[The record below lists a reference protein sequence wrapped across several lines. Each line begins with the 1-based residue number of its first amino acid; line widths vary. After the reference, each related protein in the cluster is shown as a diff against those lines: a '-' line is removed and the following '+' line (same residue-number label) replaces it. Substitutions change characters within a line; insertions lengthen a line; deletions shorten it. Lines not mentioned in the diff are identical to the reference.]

1 MVFQPYLAM
10 TAAEMA
16 KREVFPFPAAWM
28 ACHFSPY
35 GTGLSNLPTAL
46 PEGSML
52 MLNDRMPIAGHD
64 PERIAGEL
72 EETANAL
79 HCAKILLD
87 FQRPGNPETAQVVQ
101 AVEKLPFPVGVSDCY
116 AAESD
121 CAVLLP
127 PLPLTGLPEDYIA
140 PWKGRE
146 LWLEVAVEAQCVTV
160 TENGSLF
167 SPCEA
172 APPLPMV
179 DERLHCRYGI
189 EVLPQ
194 SVQFTLQR
202 SPGELQALMAACGRL
217 GVSCFVGLYQQL
229 GSFFDQ
235 AEAQDTALDQF

>member
-16 KREVFPFPAAWM
+16 KREVFPFPVAWM

-64 PERIAGEL
+64 PARIAGEL
-72 EETANAL
+72 GEIAAAL
-79 HCAKILLD
+79 RCSKILLD

-116 AAESD
+116 AAERY

-127 PLPLTGLPEDYIA
+127 PLPLTGLLEDYLA
-140 PWKGRE
+140 PWKGRD
-146 LWLEVAVEAQCVTV
+146 LWLEVALESQCVTV
-160 TENGSLF
+160 TEKGSVF

-172 APPLPMV
+172 TPSLPMV
-179 DERLHCRYGI
+179 DERLHCRYQI
-189 EVLPQ
+189 EMYPDTL
-194 SVQFTLQR
+194 QFTLQR
-202 SPGELQALMAACGRL
+202 GAGELQTLMDACVPM

-229 GSFFDQ
+229 GAFFDHS
-235 AEAQDTALDQF
+235 EAQDTALDQF